1 MSERQAIRLL
11 TRSGRSGATCAQTA
25 FTLIDLLV
33 SISVVAVLIGLLM
46 PSLSSVRE
54 AARRVVCASNVRQI
68 GLGLAMYADDNK
80 GLLPYTKFANI
91 NRSQAATQ
99 SMVILRDTPQTW
111 DGLGL
116 LFSAEY
122 LDAPGVFYCPSHHGQ
137 HPRAAYAAYWGG
149 EDGTIVGNFQFR
161 GVGSLS
167 LAGFQNGQAMV
178 ADGMRVQSDYNH
190 RVGSNV
196 LRADLAISW
205 FSDPGSQLARL
216 LPVSEGDPTAAS
228 KVENA
233 WDTID
238 HGAPHSA
245 NP

>member
-1 MSERQAIRLL
+1 MRLL
-11 TRSGRSGATCAQTA
+11 TRPDRSAAKRARTA
-25 FTLIDLLV
+25 FSLIDLLV
-33 SISVVAVLIGLLM
+33 SMAVVAVLIALLM
-46 PSLSSVRE
+46 PSLSSIRE

-68 GLGLAMYADDNK
+68 GLGIAMYADDDK
-80 GLLPYTKFANI
+80 GLLPYTKFANV
-91 NRSQAATQ
+91 NRSHAESQ
-99 SMVILRDTPQTW
+99 SMVILRDAPQTW

-116 LFSAEY
+116 LYSAEY
-122 LDAPGVFYCPSHHGQ
+122 LDASGVFYCPSHHGN
-137 HPRAAYAAYWGG
+137 HPRAAYAPFWTG

-161 GVGSLS
+161 GVGAMSLS
-167 LAGFQNGQAMV
+167 SFQSGQAMV

-196 LRADLAISW
+196 LRADLTISW
-205 FSDPGSQLARL
+205 FSDPGSRLAGL
-216 LPVSEGDPTAAS
+216 LPQSEVDPAAAS

-238 HGAPHSA
+238 NGAPRSA

>member
-1 MSERQAIRLL
+1 MSEPQAIRLL
-11 TRSGRSGATCAQTA
+11 TRSGRSAAACARAA
-25 FTLIDLLV
+25 FSLIDLLV
-33 SISVVAVLIGLLM
+33 SIAVVAVLIALMM

-68 GLGLAMYADDNK
+68 GLGLAMYADDAR
-80 GLLPYTKFANI
+80 GLLPYTKFANV
-91 NRSQAATQ
+91 NRSNSQSQ
-99 SMVILRDTPQTW
+99 SMVILRDAPQTW

-137 HPRAAYAAYWGG
+137 HPRAAYAPFWAGD
-149 EDGTIVGNFQFR
+149 DGTIVGNFQFR
-161 GVGSLS
+161 GVGAMSITS
-167 LAGFQNGQAMV
+167 FQSGQAMV

-196 LRADLAISW
+196 LRADLTISW
-205 FSDPGSQLARL
+205 FSDPGSQLARS
-216 LPVSEGDPTAAS
+216 LPQSEVDPAAAS
-228 KVENA
+228 KVQNA
-233 WDTID
+233 WETID